1 MIMRKQVLLMTMSVV
16 ALLASAY
23 TPNTKWPYVYENFTE
38 GTLYRG
44 KDYSMAQFNIHYMG
58 NVLHYISPEDD
69 KIYTAKGNDVDS
81 VVIADKTN
89 ILVDH
94 KDGRK
99 MMEVVAQSGENK
111 AFRLDYVD
119 FDAAMQSSGGAYGS
133 SSNSSATRNLSSLDL
148 GGMNNPKHG
157 LLLQE
162 KNDGKSLVVRSRYY
176 LRIGKFDIE
185 ANKKAVE
192 QIVPAEK
199 EEEWKQFL
207 KKNKIKWKKPESLQL
222 VLEFFK

>member
-1 MIMRKQVLLMTMSVV
+1 MIMRKQVLLVMMSVMALV
-16 ALLASAY
+16 AGAY

-44 KDYSMAQFNIHYMG
+44 KDYSVAQFNIHYMG

-81 VVIADKTN
+81 VVIADKTYM
-89 ILVDH
+89 LVDH

-207 KKNKIKWKKPESLQL
+207 KKNKIKWKKPESLLQ

>member
-1 MIMRKQVLLMTMSVV
+1 MRKQVLLVMMSVV
-16 ALLASAY
+16 ALVAGAY
-23 TPNTKWPYVYENFTE
+23 TPNTKWPYVYENFAE
-38 GTLYRG
+38 GTLYSG
-44 KDYSMAQFNIHYMG
+44 KDYSVAQFNIHYMG

-81 VVIADKTN
+81 VVIADK
-89 ILVDH
+89 IYMLVDH

-119 FDAAMQSSGGAYGS
+119 FDAAMQSGGGAYGS

-207 KKNKIKWKKPESLQL
+207 KKNKIKWKKPESLLQ

>member
-1 MIMRKQVLLMTMSVV
+1 MIMRKQVLLVMMSVMALV
-16 ALLASAY
+16 AGAY
-23 TPNTKWPYVYENFTE
+23 TPNTKWPYVYENFAE

-44 KDYSMAQFNIHYMG
+44 KDYSVAQFNIHYMG
-58 NVLHYISPEDD
+58 NVLHYINPEDD

-81 VVIADKTN
+81 VMIADRKYV
-89 ILVDH
+89 LVDH

-99 MMEVVAQSGENK
+99 MMEVVAQSGGNM

-119 FDAAMQSSGGAYGS
+119 FDAAMQSGGGAYGS

-207 KKNKIKWKKPESLQL
+207 KKNKIKWKKPESLLQ

>member
-1 MIMRKQVLLMTMSVV
+1 MIMRKQVLLVMMSVV
-16 ALLASAY
+16 ALVAGAY

-44 KDYSMAQFNIHYMG
+44 KDYSVAQFNIHYMG
-58 NVLHYISPEDD
+58 NVLHYINPEDD

-81 VVIADKTN
+81 VVIADKTYM
-89 ILVDH
+89 LVDH

-99 MMEVVAQSGENK
+99 MMEVVAQNGENK

-192 QIVPAEK
+192 QIVPAGK

-207 KKNKIKWKKPESLQL
+207 KKNKIKWKKPESLLQ